1 MVNCKLDLNAIMA
14 DNSAGGSPAL
24 LFVYLFYHQLF
35 VTGVTKTSKTGLSL
49 FLSSGS
55 LLRFSKSE
63 TDPQN
68 RAKNGL
74 TGHAASCY
82 KTLALIRAKTIK
94 NGLFVSNGGRQ
105 LRGQLYA
112 VVQKHIFFICLN
124 ALLYLSEGTN
134 MDASLRNVLRHI
146 IWHR

>member
-1 MVNCKLDLNAIMA
+1 MTLRTTKIVSMVNCKLDLNAIMA

-63 TDPQN
+63 TDPRCQQKKGRCTQRN
-68 RAKNGL
+68 DP
-74 TGHAASCY
+74 SF
-82 KTLALIRAKTIK
+82 IK
-94 NGLFVSNGGRQ
+94 VSILQ
-105 LRGQLYA
+105 PRGYGTA
-112 VVQKHIFFICLN
+112 VQMGE
-124 ALLYLSEGTN
+124 S
-134 MDASLRNVLRHI
+134 SL
-146 IWHR
+146 